1 MSSESGTLRRGQ
13 VFYKDRL
20 AGELEETP
28 SGYRFAY
35 NPTYLK
41 SGPPISVS
49 LPLREAPYESK
60 ALFGFFRGHLPE
72 GWYLAIVCAT
82 LKIDPRDTFGILLAT
97 TGGATIGAVTVRPVE
112 EKCAA
117 SEKGNS

>member
-1 MSSESGTLRRGQ
+1 MVNPGTLRKGQ
-13 VFYKDRL
+13 VFYKNCL
-20 AGELEETP
+20 AGEVSETP
-28 SGYRFAY
+28 EGYRFAY
-35 NPTYLK
+35 APAYLM

-97 TGGATIGAVTVRPVE
+97 TGGDTIGAVTVRPISAPVG
-112 EKCAA
+112 AVA
-117 SEKGNS
+117 